1 MTENFTKRLVLGML
15 AHVDAGKTTLSERM
29 LYSTGR
35 IRKLGRV
42 DKGNAY
48 LDTDRMEKERG
59 ITIFSKMATLQLADI
74 QVTLLDTPGHVDFS
88 AEMEKTLSVLDYAI
102 LLINGADGVQGHTE
116 TLWQLL
122 ARYHVPVFVFVNKM
136 DQPGTEKVSLLRD
149 LEKHFGPALVDFSEM
164 GRYSMPESLKESI
177 AMCDEQCM
185 EKYLEGGAL
194 EPKDVRNMILDRK
207 LFPVFF
213 GSALKGDGVESFLQG
228 LCSLVEIPLYPS
240 SFGARVFKIGRDAQG
255 HRLSYMKITGGEL
268 RVRTEL
274 PNGEKVPE
282 LRFYSGAKYTTANAA
297 EAGSIVAVP
306 DLQGLKTGDGLG
318 CEPTGRDPSL
328 QPVLDYEL
336 QSEEADAAEL
346 YRRLQP
352 LSDEFPELHLHWDSE
367 RKEMH
372 VRLMGEVQTEILK
385 RMVMDRYGLSL
396 HFSAGDILY
405 RETIASPVEGVG
417 HFEPLR
423 HYAEVHL
430 LMEPLPRGSGLQF
443 RTDCPTDDLAVNWQ
457 RLILTHLREKE
468 HVGVLTGSPVTDLR
482 ITVIAGRA
490 SNKHTEGGD
499 FREAT
504 YRAVRQGLRRAESV
518 LLEPYYAFTLE
529 LPDMYIGRAMTDLSN
544 RSGHFGTPELR
555 DGLAVLEGTAP
566 VASLRNYHAELMTY
580 TRGRGRL
587 TLRFH
592 GYDRCHDAEVVLER
606 KAYDPDRD
614 LLNPCDS
621 VFCAHGTG
629 FLVPYQEVES
639 YMHVPSPLALSEP
652 AEKRDLEADAL
663 RLERLHSREKE
674 ASEYKN
680 GGHYI
685 GDQELEDIFVRTY
698 GPIKNR
704 AQAVNVADARTVRAR
719 EKEENIEK
727 AREKRRGAAGDRT
740 HRTSYLL
747 VDGYNIIFAWQELK
761 ELAAENLDA
770 ARGRLL
776 DILSDYAGYTGREL
790 IVVFDAYR
798 VAGHVVEKLRYHNI
812 FVVFTREAMTA
823 DEYIEEEAHVLTKQY
838 DVTVATSDQ
847 VVQVITLGSGAVRWS
862 AQTLFAE
869 VERCRSELRKEWHV

>member
-1 MTENFTKRLVLGML
+1 MAETYTKRLVLGML

-29 LYSTGR
+29 LYSAGR
-35 IRKLGRV
+35 IRRLGRV
-42 DKGNAY
+42 DKGDAY
-48 LDTDRMEKERG
+48 LDTDQMEKERG
-59 ITIFSKMATLQLADI
+59 ITIFSKMATLQLEDI

-122 ARYHVPVFVFVNKM
+122 TRYHVPAFLFVNKM
-136 DQPGTEKVSLLRD
+136 DQPGTDRQALMKD
-149 LEKHFGPALVDFSEM
+149 LEKHFGNAVVDFSEL
-164 GRYSMPESLKESI
+164 GKYAMPEELKESI

-185 EKYLEGGAL
+185 EKYLESGVL

-213 GSALKGDGVESFLQG
+213 GSALKGDGVEYFLEG
-228 LCSLVEIPLYPS
+228 LCRLTEIPLYPS
-240 SFGARVFKIGRDAQG
+240 SFAARVFKIGRDSQG

-306 DLQGLKTGDGLG
+306 DLQKLKTGDALG
-318 CEPTGRDPSL
+318 CEPAGRDPSL
-328 QPVLDYEL
+328 ELVLDYEL
-336 QSEEADAAEL
+336 RSEEADPAEL

-352 LSDEFPELHLHWDSE
+352 LSDEFPELHIRWDSE
-367 RKEMH
+367 QKKTH

-385 RMVMDRYGLSL
+385 RMVADRFG
-396 HFSAGDILY
+396 FSIDFSEGDILY
-405 RETIASPVEGVG
+405 RETIAAAVEGVG

-443 RTDCPTDDLAVNWQ
+443 RTDCSTDALSVNWQ

-468 HVGVLTGSPVTDLR
+468 HAGVLTGSPLTDIR

-490 SNKHTEGGD
+490 HDKHTEGGD

-504 YRAVRQGLRRAESV
+504 YRAVRQGLRRAESI

-529 LPDMYIGRAMTDLSN
+529 VPEAYVGRAMTDLSN
-544 RSGHFGTPELR
+544 RHAHFDAPAMS
-555 DGLAVLEGTAP
+555 DGQAVLEGTAP
-566 VASLRNYHAELMTY
+566 VVSLRNYHAELVSY
-580 TRGRGRL
+580 TKGRGRL
-587 TLRFH
+587 FLRFH
-592 GYDRCHDAEVVLER
+592 GYDGCHDTEAVQQKR
-606 KAYDPDRD
+606 GYDPDRD
-614 LLNPCDS
+614 LQNPCGS

-629 FLVPYQEVES
+629 FLVPWQEVES
-639 YMHVPSPLALSEP
+639 YMHVPSPLTLSAP
-652 AEKRDLEADAL
+652 TEKRDLEADAL
-663 RLERLHSREKE
+663 RLERLCSREKDT
-674 ASEYKN
+674 SEYKS
-680 GGHYI
+680 GGRYI

-704 AQAVNVADARTVRAR
+704 AQAVNIADARTVRAR
-719 EKEENIEK
+719 EKEEN
-727 AREKRRGAAGDRT
+727 REKNKDKRRAAGAPVKR
-740 HRTSYLL
+740 SAYLL
-747 VDGYNIIFAWQELK
+747 VDGYNIIFAWPELK

-776 DILSDYAGYTGREL
+776 DILSNYAAYTGREL
-790 IVVFDAYR
+790 ITVFDAYR
-798 VAGHVVEKLRYHNI
+798 VAGHVVETLRYHNI
-812 FVVFTREAMTA
+812 SVVYTREAMTA
-823 DEYIEEEAHVLTKQY
+823 DEYIEQEARVLTKQY

-847 VVQVITLGSGAVRWS
+847 VVQVITLGAGAVRWS
-862 AQTLFAE
+862 AETLLEE
-869 VERCRSELRKEWHV
+869 VQRCSTELREEWHV